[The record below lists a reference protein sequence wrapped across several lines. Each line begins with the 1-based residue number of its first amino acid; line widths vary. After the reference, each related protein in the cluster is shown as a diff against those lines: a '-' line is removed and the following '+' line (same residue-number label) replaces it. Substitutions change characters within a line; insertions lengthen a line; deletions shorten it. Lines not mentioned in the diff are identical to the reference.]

1 MVLTVSFAL
10 SLVTGLCCHHR
21 LRIESANLTPASGRQ
36 DHTTSPS
43 AKISALVSSAACV
56 HRIPPRVRDD
66 RDTPLEWGGMAG
78 NVDLIWGKR
87 EGIYFCEGDWT
98 GGIRLKPKENFFSAR
113 MRRAIVA
120 LNASLKN
127 ATLVRKRR
135 KFSGWP
141 GSGR

>member
-1 MVLTVSFAL
+1 MVLTVSFEL
-10 SLVTGLCCHHR
+10 SLVTGLFCHHR

-43 AKISALVSSAACV
+43 AGQRIRQSAARV

-66 RDTPLEWGGMAG
+66 RDTPLEWGGMA
-78 NVDLIWGKR
+78 VDMQVIWVGR
-87 EGIYFCEGDWT
+87 EGEYFLKRDWT
-98 GGIRLKPKENFFSAR
+98 SRIALKPKENFFSAR

-135 KFSGWP
+135 KFSAWP
-141 GSGR
+141 R